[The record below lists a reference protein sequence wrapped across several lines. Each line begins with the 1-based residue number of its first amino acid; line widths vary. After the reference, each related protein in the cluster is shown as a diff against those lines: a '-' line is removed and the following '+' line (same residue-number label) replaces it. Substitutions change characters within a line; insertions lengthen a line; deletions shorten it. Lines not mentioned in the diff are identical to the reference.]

1 MTRAPQELQLHF
13 TQRLS
18 HRTWLRNQRLHSLR
32 QDTED
37 LHCNRLSSNICRM
50 IMYRLPVREYC
61 VFNKKKCMSKIPFG
75 GLDTRAG
82 EKSYSKN
89 HQDDGLNVR
98 TMHNRSALPQIYS
111 FLGEGLKTCQPQNA
125 YYL

>member
-1 MTRAPQELQLHF
+1 MFLT
-13 TQRLS
+13 
-18 HRTWLRNQRLHSLR
+18 
-32 QDTED
+32 
-37 LHCNRLSSNICRM
+37 
-50 IMYRLPVREYC
+50 
-61 VFNKKKCMSKIPFG
+61 KKKCMSKVPFG

-111 FLGEGLKTCQPQNA
+111 FLGEGLKNLSATECILPVDLHGFLYKLSQRKKMSKIVA
-125 YYL
+125 CT

>member
-1 MTRAPQELQLHF
+1 
-13 TQRLS
+13 
-18 HRTWLRNQRLHSLR
+18 
-32 QDTED
+32 
-37 LHCNRLSSNICRM
+37 
-50 IMYRLPVREYC
+50 
-61 VFNKKKCMSKIPFG
+61 MSKIPFG

-125 YYL
+125 YYLQICMGFLYKLSQRKKMSKIVACT